1 MFEYFVVLI
10 DKVTEQFSDLKVLLS
25 HLRYLT
31 LHNQKPNNLKAFLDP
46 FLIEEI
52 SSSVLSLLKRSNS
65 NISNCCAQERD
76 CSNG

>member
-1 MFEYFVVLI
+1 MFEYFVVLV

-25 HLRYLT
+25 HLLYLT
-31 LHNQKPNNLKAFLDP
+31 LHNQKPNIFKAFLDP
-46 FLIEEI
+46 LLIQEI

-65 NISNCCAQERD
+65 NISYCCARARD